1 MMSNTKN
8 IRNIFLAVVAVVMAV
23 AAFTGCR
30 HDVLNERGKTVSAV
44 ITPLQIGPLLLPFG
58 EEDVTTYGLATGLAT
73 MENGS
78 CGIFASILGS
88 GFTGTNYGVSVGLG
102 FGINGRESSFN
113 GISAGLLY
121 FADFLGY
128 GPGSGTQNGI
138 SVFPF
143 VINSHTNGLSV
154 EATTQGKDFN
164 GIDICLFN
172 LYGTRG
178 AGLQVIGVDCSAKN
192 DSRITGCQIG
202 GFLRSSVRGAQIGA
216 ITYNPGID
224 RGQDH
229 PDSLGKCLNL
239 GVMNLDLMEGFQVGV
254 VNNTSDGN
262 PVQIGLFNTT
272 FDGSPFQIG
281 LLNINPNG
289 FLPVFPFFN
298 YSVKKGAFERDRESA
313 TGF

>member
-1 MMSNTKN
+1 MSNMKM
-8 IRNIFLAVVAVVMAV
+8 RCNIFFAIIAVFLAV

-73 MENGS
+73 YNRDS
-78 CGIFASILGS
+78 SGIFASILGS
-88 GFTGTNYGVSVGLG
+88 GFSGTNYGVSAGLLFAIEG
-102 FGINGRESSFN
+102 SDSSFN
-113 GISAGLLY
+113 GISAGLSDLP
-121 FADFLGY
+121 DFLGY

-143 VINSHTNGLSV
+143 LIETKTNGLSV
-154 EATTQGKDFN
+154 EASALTKYFN
-164 GIDICLFN
+164 GIDVCLVNFCK
-172 LYGTRG
+172 TEG
-178 AGLQVIGVDCSAKN
+178 AGLQVIGLDCSTN
-192 DSRITGCQIG
+192 NESRIVGCQIG
-202 GFLRSSVRGAQIGA
+202 GLLRSGVRGAQIGA
-216 ITYNPGID
+216 ITYNPGVYPGHD
-224 RGQDH
+224 RG
-229 PDSLGKCLNL
+229 DSFGKCLNL
-239 GVMNLDLMEGFQVGV
+239 GILNFELKEGFQVGAI
-254 VNNTSDGN
+254 NNTSDGN

-289 FLPVFPFFN
+289 FLPIFPFFN
-298 YSVKKGAFERDRESA
+298 YSVKKGAFERAQESA